1 MQKRCKNDAKYR
13 SKNDAKTLQNDAK
26 TMQNDV
32 KNDAKINA
40 RFWIN

>member
-1 MQKRCKNDAKYR
+1 MQK
-13 SKNDAKTLQNDAK
+13 NDAK

-32 KNDAKINA
+32 KNDAKTMKKYNA